1 MATATEGRVRQAR
14 VNPMALSGRTI
25 IVTGAAQGIGLAVS
39 TLIADL
45 GGNVAAVDMN
55 EAGLAALRETLGA
68 DRVVTA
74 VGSVA
79 DPDLAPRVI
88 AGAAEAFGA
97 VHGLVNNAGVSRPAM
112 LTKME
117 MADWKTVLDTHL
129 TGSFLFMQAYGR
141 YAAECFK
148 AGQKLDGAIV
158 NISSDAGTG
167 GTIGQINYAAA
178 KSGLLGATMS
188 AAKELAKYNVRANTV
203 SFGVVETPMTETIR
217 GEKFRDTYLSR
228 IPLNRWSSP
237 EEAAR
242 PICFLLSPAASFIT
256 GQRLSANGGSQ
267 MTL

>member
-1 MATATEGRVRQAR
+1 MATATQGRISEPR

-25 IVTGAAQGIGLAVS
+25 IVTGAAQGIGRAVS
-39 TLIADL
+39 TLIVDL

-55 EAGLAALRETLGA
+55 EAGLADLRAALGEE
-68 DRVVTA
+68 RVVTFT
-74 VGSVA
+74 GSVA
-79 DPDLAPRVI
+79 DPQLAPRVI

-97 VHGLVNNAGVSRPAM
+97 VHGVVNNAGVSRPAM
-112 LTKME
+112 LVKME
-117 MADWKTVLDTHL
+117 LADWDSVLDIHL

-141 YAAECFK
+141 YAAERFK
-148 AGQKLDGAIV
+148 DGEDLAGAIV
-158 NISSDAGTG
+158 NISSDAGTA

-188 AAKELAKYNVRANTV
+188 AAKELARYNVRANTV

-228 IPLNRWSSP
+228 IPLARWSSP